1 MTLNSLKNELEKLNI
16 PIAYS
21 HFKDVQYPPFCTY
34 SVNNEDNVTADGKTA
49 ITVFST
55 RVDLCTEHRNFT
67 LENELEVI
75 FAQNSITF
83 EKTILWI
90 DSEKM
95 FQITYDFEM
104 EG

>member
-1 MTLNSLKNELEKLNI
+1 MILDSLKSQLDRLNI

-21 HFKDVQYPPFCTY
+21 HFEETTHPPFCTY
-34 SVNNEDNVTADGKTA
+34 KVEREDNITADGKTA

-75 FAQNSITF
+75 FAENSITF